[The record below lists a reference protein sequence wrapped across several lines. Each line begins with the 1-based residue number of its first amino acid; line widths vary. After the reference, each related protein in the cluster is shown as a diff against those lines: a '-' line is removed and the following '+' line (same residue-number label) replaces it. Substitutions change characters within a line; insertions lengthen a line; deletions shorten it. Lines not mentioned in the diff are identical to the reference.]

1 MQAIMQSLSQGLG
14 ALLGAL
20 PAIIGALLILII
32 GFIIAKVLQ
41 GIVTKVLE
49 SMGFQGWMES
59 GGIKQFFDRS
69 QTQQTPLSILGK
81 LVFWLV
87 FFIAITMAVDTLG
100 ISAISDVLAQFIAYI
115 PQIIAAILILV
126 LATLLANFVAGIVR
140 GATGSNIMGSVAQ
153 YGIIVFAAFA
163 ALTQLGIAPELIA
176 PTFLIL
182 LGAVAL
188 AAAIAFGLGS
198 QNTARDMV
206 ENAYSRK
213 DEAKEKIQ
221 QQQQQQQQQEQQQ
234 QAQQGGSSDNGGDAS
249 DRPEARRV
257 RRDR

>member
-1 MQAIMQSLSQGLG
+1 MQAITQSLSDGLG
-14 ALLGAL
+14 AILAAL
-20 PAIIGALLILII
+20 PALIGALLILII
-32 GFIIAKVLQ
+32 GFIIAKILQ
-41 GIVTKVLE
+41 GVATRLLQ
-49 SMGFQGWMES
+49 SMGFESWMEQ
-59 GGIKQFFDRS
+59 GGIKQFFERS

-126 LATLLANFVAGIVR
+126 LATLLATFVAGIVR
-140 GATGSNIMGSVAQ
+140 GATGSTVAGSVAQ

-163 ALTQLGIAPELIA
+163 ALTQLGIAEELIA

-188 AAAIAFGLGS
+188 AAAIAFGLGG
-198 QNTARDMV
+198 QGVAQQIV
-206 ENAYSRK
+206 EDGYEKS
-213 DEAKEKIQ
+213 DEAKQQIQ
-221 QQQQQQQQQEQQQ
+221 QQQQSEH
-234 QAQQGGSSDNGGDAS
+234 QGDTSESAEGD
-249 DRPEARRV
+249 DEKPGARSL
-257 RRDR
+257 RREY

>member
-1 MQAIMQSLSQGLG
+1 MDAVGRSLSQGLG
-14 ALLGAL
+14 SILGAL
-20 PAIIGALLILII
+20 PALIGAIIILII

-41 GIVTKVLE
+41 GVATKALE
-49 SMGFQGWMES
+49 AMGFEGWMEK

-140 GATGSNIMGSVAQ
+140 GATGSSVAGSVAQ

-163 ALTQLGIAPELIA
+163 ALTQLGIAEELIA

-182 LGAVAL
+182 LGSVAL
-188 AAAIAFGLGS
+188 AAALAFGLGG
-198 QNTARDMV
+198 QNVASRIVEQGYEKSGEARQQV
-206 ENAYSRK
+206 
-213 DEAKEKIQ
+213 Q
-221 QQQQQQQQQEQQQ
+221 QQQQQNQQQQSEQH
-234 QAQQGGSSDNGGDAS
+234 NGATLSTENDS
-249 DRPEARRV
+249 ERPDARRL
-257 RRDR
+257 RR

>member
-1 MQAIMQSLSQGLG
+1 MEGIGRSLSQGLG
-14 ALLGAL
+14 AILGAL
-20 PAIIGALLILII
+20 PALIGALLILII

-41 GIVTKVLE
+41 GVATKALE
-49 SMGFQGWMES
+49 AMGFQGWMEK

-140 GATGSNIMGSVAQ
+140 GATGSGVAGSVAQ

-163 ALTQLGIAPELIA
+163 ALTQLGIAEELIA

-182 LGAVAL
+182 LGGVSL
-188 AAAIAFGLGS
+188 AAALAFGLGG
-198 QNTARDMV
+198 QGVARQLV
-206 ENAYSRK
+206 EQGYQK
-213 DEAKEKIQ
+213 GGEAKEQVKQ
-221 QQQQQQQQQEQQQ
+221 QQQQNQQEQGEQQ
-234 QAQQGGSSDNGGDAS
+234 DGSSESVDGSAEKPS
-249 DRPEARRV
+249 TRRL
-257 RRDR
+257 RREY

>member
-1 MQAIMQSLSQGLG
+1 MQAITQSLSDGLG
-14 ALLGAL
+14 AILGAL
-20 PAIIGALLILII
+20 PALIGALIILVI

-41 GIVTKVLE
+41 GITTKVLDG
-49 SMGFQGWMES
+49 MGFEGWMES

-69 QTQQTPLSILGK
+69 QTNQTPLSILGK

-140 GATGSNIMGSVAQ
+140 GATGSNVMGSMAQ

-182 LGAVAL
+182 LGGVSL
-188 AAAIAFGLGS
+188 AAAIAFGLGG
-198 QNTARDMV
+198 QGVAQQIV
-206 ENAYSRK
+206 EDGYEKSG
-213 DEAKEKIQ
+213 EAKQ
-221 QQQQQQQQQEQQQ
+221 QIQQQQEQNQQ
-234 QAQQGGSSDNGGDAS
+234 EQDEQQGDTSESAVVDGQKL
-249 DRPEARRV
+249 EARSSL
-257 RRDR
+257 RREY

>member
-1 MQAIMQSLSQGLG
+1 METVTRSLSQGLG
-14 ALLGAL
+14 SIMSAL
-20 PAIIGALLILII
+20 PALIGALIILII
-32 GFIIAKVLQ
+32 GYIIAKVLQ
-41 GIVTKVLE
+41 AITTRVLQG
-49 SMGFQGWMES
+49 MGFQGWMEK

-69 QTQQTPLSILGK
+69 QTQQTPLSIIGK

-126 LATLLANFVAGIVR
+126 LATLLATFVAGIVR
-140 GATGSNIMGSVAQ
+140 GATGSNIVGSVAQ

-163 ALTQLGIAPELIA
+163 ALTQLGIAEELIA

-188 AAAIAFGLGS
+188 AAALAFGLGGQS
-198 QNTARDMV
+198 VARQVV
-206 ENAYSRK
+206 EQGYQKSG
-213 DEAKEKIQ
+213 EARQQIQ
-221 QQQQQQQQQEQQQ
+221 QQQQQQQQ
-234 QAQQGGSSDNGGDAS
+234 
-249 DRPEARRV
+249 DRTSPTERESPEAARSFERRS
-257 RRDR
+257 

>member
-1 MQAIMQSLSQGLG
+1 MQAITQSLSDGLG
-14 ALLGAL
+14 AILGAL
-20 PAIIGALLILII
+20 PALIGAIIILVI

-41 GIVTKVLE
+41 GIVTRVLQG
-49 SMGFQGWMES
+49 MGFEGWMEQ

-140 GATGSNIMGSVAQ
+140 GATGSNGAGSVAQ
-153 YGIIVFAAFA
+153 YGIIVFAVFA
-163 ALTQLGIAPELIA
+163 ALTQMGIAEELIA

-182 LGAVAL
+182 LGSVAL
-188 AAAIAFGLGS
+188 AAALAFGLGG
-198 QNTARDMV
+198 QNVAQRLVEQGYEKSGEARQQ
-206 ENAYSRK
+206 
-213 DEAKEKIQ
+213 IQ
-221 QQQQQQQQQEQQQ
+221 QQNRQQQD
-234 QAQQGGSSDNGGDAS
+234 GSPEGSFTRVDPG
-249 DRPEARRV
+249 DRPDARR
-257 RRDR
+257 

>member
-1 MQAIMQSLSQGLG
+1 METVTRSLSQGLG
-14 ALLGAL
+14 SIMSAL
-20 PAIIGALLILII
+20 PALIGALIILII
-32 GFIIAKVLQ
+32 GYIIAKVLQ
-41 GIVTKVLE
+41 AITTRVLQG
-49 SMGFQGWMES
+49 MGFQGWMEK

-69 QTQQTPLSILGK
+69 QTQQTPLSIIGK

-126 LATLLANFVAGIVR
+126 LATLLATFVAGIVR
-140 GATGSNIMGSVAQ
+140 GATGSNIVGSVAQ

-163 ALTQLGIAPELIA
+163 ALTQLGIAEELIA

-188 AAAIAFGLGS
+188 AAALAFGLGGQS
-198 QNTARDMV
+198 TARQLV
-206 ENAYSRK
+206 EQGYQK
-213 DEAKEKIQ
+213 GGEAKQKIQ
-221 QQQQQQQQQEQQQ
+221 QQQQQQQQQ
-234 QAQQGGSSDNGGDAS
+234 GGSYDNAGEQ
-249 DRPEARRV
+249 PEARSFE
-257 RRDR
+257 RRI

>member
-1 MQAIMQSLSQGLG
+1 MQAVTQSLSDGLG
-14 ALLGAL
+14 AILGAL
-20 PAIIGALLILII
+20 PALIGALLILVI

-41 GIVTKVLE
+41 GITTKVLQ
-49 SMGFQGWMES
+49 SMGFEGWMES

-81 LVFWLV
+81 LIFWLV

-100 ISAISDVLAQFIAYI
+100 ISAISDVLAQLIAYI
-115 PQIIAAILILV
+115 PNIIAAILILV

-140 GATGSNIMGSVAQ
+140 GATGSNVVGSVAQ

-163 ALTQLGIAPELIA
+163 ALTQLGIAEELIA

-188 AAAIAFGLGS
+188 AAALAFGLGGQS
-198 QNTARDMV
+198 VARQVV
-206 ENAYSRK
+206 EENYQKSG
-213 DEAKEKIQ
+213 EAKQQIQ
-221 QQQQQQQQQEQQQ
+221 QQDR
-234 QAQQGGSSDNGGDAS
+234 SSSTEGES
-249 DRPEARRV
+249 PEVPRSFERR
-257 RRDR
+257 R